1 MSPRAWDTKAK
12 IKHRTSLNQARNSGQ
27 TAVSLYP
34 NTLKINPIKWDTTD
48 SIFMSIERR
57 IERNNISHD
66 GATLSSHTKGT
77 LIHVNAIKTTNQTNQ
92 GVS

>member
-57 IERNNISHD
+57 IERNNISYD
-66 GATLSSHTKGT
+66 WSNPVVAYQRKP
-77 LIHVNAIKTTNQTNQ
+77 NPCQRNQNH
-92 GVS
+92 

>member
-48 SIFMSIERR
+48 SIFMSIEREKNETTSVT
-57 IERNNISHD
+57 I
-66 GATLSSHTKGT
+66 GATPSSHTKGT
-77 LIHVNAIKTTNQTNQ
+77 LINE
-92 GVS
+92 